1 MDQTDWK
8 GESVSGCINLESMC
22 LELNR
27 IIETQLLFARCVPCA
42 IAPFGILPTLL
53 DVYVRL
59 NGGLFCARHMASR
72 ITLAMAGGLFITEP
86 PIITPNL

>member
-22 LELNR
+22 LDLNR
-27 IIETQLLFARCVPCA
+27 IIETQLLFARCVPCV

-53 DVYVRL
+53 VVYVRL
-59 NGGLFCARHMASR
+59 NGGAVLRQTYGQSYRPCDGMRR
-72 ITLAMAGGLFITEP
+72 IHRRTA
-86 PIITPNL
+86 NHNS